1 MKKNKDKSIR
11 EKIKEILSINDQKRE
26 LTEVFVKE
34 MEQQIQEEVDSYVLN
49 QIILSKQ
56 LSILAEEAQRLLKVY
71 KETK

>member
-1 MKKNKDKSIR
+1 MKQNKNKSIR

-71 KETK
+71 KK

>member
-1 MKKNKDKSIR
+1 MKKNRDKSIR

-71 KETK
+71 KK

>member
-1 MKKNKDKSIR
+1 MKKNRDKSIR

-56 LSILAEEAQRLLKVY
+56 LSIFAEEAQRLLKVY
-71 KETK
+71 KK

>member
-1 MKKNKDKSIR
+1 MKKNRDKSIR

-56 LSILAEEAQRLLKVY
+56 LSILAEEAQRLLKVI
-71 KETK
+71 KK

>member
-71 KETK
+71 KK

>member
-56 LSILAEEAQRLLKVY
+56 LSIFAEEAQRLLKVY
-71 KETK
+71 KK